1 MKLAVMQPTYL
12 PWIGYLDLAD
22 QVDEFV
28 FLDDATFAH
37 RSWQQ
42 RNRIV
47 SGGNLQ
53 WITVPVQT
61 KGMRGQSIDQVAID
75 RLDFGEKH
83 LRTMA
88 HAYAKSPCFGDFA
101 EGLQQVYSAE
111 EPWTRLV
118 DVNLA
123 LLEWLF
129 DQFDMQV
136 STHRSSELKAS
147 GRRGE
152 RLAAICLELGATQ
165 YVSAPGAETYLVEDA
180 GVFLEQGIDVRIQ
193 SFAHPVYP
201 QLCDDFVSHA
211 SAVDL
216 LFNHGKESM
225 DWIRSGRGPAT
236 RLEEVP

>member
-53 WITVPVQT
+53 WITVPVQV

-83 LRTMA
+83 LRTLS
-88 HAYAKSPCFGDFA
+88 HSYAKANHFGEYADS
-101 EGLQQVYSAE
+101 LQRAYNPG

-129 DQFDMQV
+129 QQLGMQV

-152 RLAAICLELGATQ
+152 RLAAICSELGATE
-165 YVSAPGAETYLVEDA
+165 YVSAPGAEAYLVEDA
-180 GVFLEQGIDVRIQ
+180 GVFRDQGIDVRIQ

-201 QLCDDFVSHA
+201 QLSDDFVSHA

-216 LFNHGKESM
+216 LFNHGKESLA
-225 DWIRSGRGPAT
+225 WIQSGRGRTTP
-236 RLEEVP
+236 LEEAR